1 MIIKE
6 GKDFNVV
13 KSVVEYKGPAE
24 FDDILDIYVR
34 IDKIGRSSVA
44 WQLATY
50 KRRDES
56 LVTLG
61 EIIWVYSDQ
70 QARRSEPVPDD
81 LRERLLHPGDV
92 SDTL

>member
-1 MIIKE
+1 MLTEE

-34 IDKIGRSSVA
+34 IDKIGRSSVT
-44 WQLATY
+44 WRLATY
-50 KRRDES
+50 KRRDDT

-61 EIIWVYSDQ
+61 EIVWVYSDQ

-81 LRERLLHPGDV
+81 LRERLLHPNDPSNPV
-92 SDTL
+92 